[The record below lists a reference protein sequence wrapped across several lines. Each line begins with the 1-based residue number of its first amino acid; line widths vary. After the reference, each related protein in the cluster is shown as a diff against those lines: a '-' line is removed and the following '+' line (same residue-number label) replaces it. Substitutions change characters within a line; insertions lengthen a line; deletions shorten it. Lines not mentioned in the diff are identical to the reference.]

1 MGSVQSSSSEEA
13 NNDNNGP
20 PTATNRARPIP
31 RNFTLL
37 HGCSTMEE
45 HDDKI
50 AADVATIKNNGGYHD
65 DVGVTNNKDKGMAC
79 SLRGTEGLKA
89 LGFEF
94 RFVPCH
100 LHSSNCN
107 VCHDEQQ
114 LQQPQPQQQTS
125 SSPST
130 PIISPKASCA
140 SFLSLSLSEVSY
152 ESSGTGGYGGN
163 NSDIQCCHDCATR
176 LFYVGYCD
184 DDNNADGDGDNDNSD
199 ADESSCEA
207 QKEGNASPLM
217 VESQHT
223 QQEDVVVSP
232 SSSSAPP
239 TTAAAP
245 LTPTS
250 STTTTTTLPTM
261 ITTIN
266 RKQYISDGIHYDL
279 IANLA
284 QEAAQSIMCDEFNL
298 EWVTVCNNDDIRAM
312 VDKDHPLLLEE
323 NGNRVALREMLFGG
337 VGVGKE
343 KKTAAAAIVGEE
355 KKDDGIISTAT
366 TDDDATTDVDT
377 AATMSSITKSNSKN
391 NSANNTTKSTL
402 LIATGRGKVRA
413 GIFSRHHLLTSGIQI
428 GTAWHFI
435 REARTHHRNWGVA
448 IIDPNARG
456 EEVGYETF
464 QRSVSRLFSCD
475 DLGAL
480 VETSDECMSDH
491 QQQQQQQQQG
501 VMSRQQSVNSFVST
515 GSSSINN
522 RTTTTPTS
530 IYILAHSAAGGQLVR
545 HLREDP
551 TLLPSIK
558 AIAFTD
564 STHNVQWC
572 KSNPTLKEF
581 LQKENCVYIRSN
593 DVRSSQSCVRVSS
606 RGKDIQA
613 GPTSTGAAAT
623 SATICRNKSCSCITQ
638 ASGQT
643 VDTDQFWQHRF
654 GDIRTVWAGTPD
666 HSLSNYSGLD
676 CIMDH
681 FDKHANVV
689 GEQEGVKEEEDGLF
703 VG

>member
-1 MGSVQSSSSEEA
+1 MQ
-13 NNDNNGP
+13 
-20 PTATNRARPIP
+20 
-31 RNFTLL
+31 TL
-37 HGCSTMEE
+37 
-45 HDDKI
+45 
-50 AADVATIKNNGGYHD
+50 
-65 DVGVTNNKDKGMAC
+65 
-79 SLRGTEGLKA
+79 
-89 LGFEF
+89 
-94 RFVPCH
+94 
-100 LHSSNCN
+100 
-107 VCHDEQQ
+107 
-114 LQQPQPQQQTS
+114 
-125 SSPST
+125 
-130 PIISPKASCA
+130 
-140 SFLSLSLSEVSY
+140 
-152 ESSGTGGYGGN
+152 
-163 NSDIQCCHDCATR
+163 
-176 LFYVGYCD
+176 
-184 DDNNADGDGDNDNSD
+184 
-199 ADESSCEA
+199 
-207 QKEGNASPLM
+207 
-217 VESQHT
+217 
-223 QQEDVVVSP
+223 
-232 SSSSAPP
+232 
-239 TTAAAP
+239 
-245 LTPTS
+245 
-250 STTTTTTLPTM
+250 
-261 ITTIN
+261 
-266 RKQYISDGIHYDL
+266 HYDL

-284 QEAAQSIMCDEFNL
+284 QEAAQSIICDEFNL
-298 EWVTVCNNDDIRAM
+298 EWVTVCNNNSATSSSSATAEQKNKMNNDIRAM

-323 NGNRVALREMLFGG
+323 NGNRVALQEMLFGG

-343 KKTAAAAIVGEE
+343 EKTAAAAIVGEE

-366 TDDDATTDVDT
+366 MDDATTVK
-377 AATMSSITKSNSKN
+377 SSDDNKINIIKSNN
-391 NSANNTTKSTL
+391 TNNTTKSTL

-413 GIFSRHHLLTSGIQI
+413 GIFSRHHLLTSGIQV

-464 QRSVSRLFSCD
+464 KRSVSRLFSCD

-501 VMSRQQSVNSFVST
+501 VMPRQQSVNSFIST

-522 RTTTTPTS
+522 RTTTTPSSTS
-530 IYILAHSAAGGQLVR
+530 AIYILAHSAAGGQLVR

-613 GPTSTGAAAT
+613 GPSTGAAGT

-681 FDKHANVV
+681 FDKHAAVV
-689 GEQEGVKEEEDGLF
+689 GEQEGVKEEEEEGGLF